1 MNMSYRDMTRLAC
14 YIAPAKMDE
23 WEKSD
28 IESMVESCGSEATYD
43 FLNAYQNRFGINLE
57 QHISWVLDMEG

>member
-1 MNMSYRDMTRLAC
+1 MSYWKMTRLAC

-28 IESMVESCGSEATYD
+28 IGSMVESCGSEETYD
-43 FLNAYQNRFGINLE
+43 FLNAYQNRFGIDLSR
-57 QHISWVLDMEG
+57 QMDWVLEMEE

>member
-1 MNMSYRDMTRLAC
+1 MSYQNMMRLAC

-28 IESMVESCGSEATYD
+28 IESMVESCGSATTYD
-43 FLNAYQNRFGINLE
+43 FLNAYQNRFGIDLL
-57 QHISWVLDMEG
+57 QQIRWVLAMEE